1 MKIRNVL
8 VIPFL
13 LLVLTAVSCGNSK
26 SRNDRTETVDKEVI
40 KAPEFDADSAYQYI
54 QVQADFGPRVPT
66 TQAHKECGEYL
77 AGQLEKFGAKVYNQ
91 YADLIAYDGTILKSR
106 NIIGAYKPE
115 SKKRILLCAHWD
127 SRPYADND
135 PDPKN
140 HHTPILGV
148 NDGASGV
155 GVLLEIARQ
164 IQKEQPALG
173 IDIVFFDSEDYG
185 IPEFYDG
192 KYKQDTWCLGSQ
204 YWARTPHVQNYN
216 ARYGI
221 LLDMVGGKDAT
232 FYYEGYSARTAR
244 SEMKKIW
251 KKAHELGY
259 GKYFVKEEG
268 GEWNQITITYPTLP
282 ESGNWSD
289 FETQT
294 VDLTPYAG
302 KKIKIGFKYTST
314 EEAAGPW
321 EIKNIS
327 ITGLATGINKVETDT
342 EDANAPEYNLTGQRV
357 NDSYKG
363 IVIKNGKKYI
373 NR

>member
-1 MKIRNVL
+1 MKENNIKKV
-8 VIPFL
+8 L
-13 LLVLTAVSCGNSK
+13 LLGSGALKIGEAG
-26 SRNDRTETVDKEVI
+26 
-40 KAPEFDADSAYQYI
+40 EFDYS
-54 QVQADFGPRVPT
+54 GS
-66 TQAHKECGEYL
+66 QAHKECGEYL

-192 KYKQDTWCLGSQ
+192 RYKPKYPYVGALVHNTGHVPHMF
-204 YWARTPHVQNYN
+204 RTIMH
-216 ARYGI
+216 A
-221 LLDMVGGKDAT
+221 M
-232 FYYEGYSARTAR
+232 ESCW
-244 SEMKKIW
+244 IW
-251 KKAHELGY
+251 
-259 GKYFVKEEG
+259 
-268 GEWNQITITYPTLP
+268 
-282 ESGNWSD
+282 
-289 FETQT
+289 
-294 VDLTPYAG
+294 
-302 KKIKIGFKYTST
+302 
-314 EEAAGPW
+314 
-321 EIKNIS
+321 
-327 ITGLATGINKVETDT
+327 
-342 EDANAPEYNLTGQRV
+342 
-357 NDSYKG
+357 
-363 IVIKNGKKYI
+363 
-373 NR
+373 

>member
-40 KAPEFDADSAYQYI
+40 KAPEFNADSAYQYI
-54 QVQADFGPRVPT
+54 QVQADFGPRVPN

-185 IPEFYDG
+185 IPNF
-192 KYKQDTWCLGSQ
+192 
-204 YWARTPHVQNYN
+204 
-216 ARYGI
+216 
-221 LLDMVGGKDAT
+221 M
-232 FYYEGYSARTAR
+232 
-244 SEMKKIW
+244 
-251 KKAHELGY
+251 
-259 GKYFVKEEG
+259 
-268 GEWNQITITYPTLP
+268 
-282 ESGNWSD
+282 
-289 FETQT
+289 T
-294 VDLTPYAG
+294 VDTNKTLGALVH
-302 KKIKIGFKYTST
+302 
-314 EEAAGPW
+314 
-321 EIKNIS
+321 N
-327 ITGLATGINKVETDT
+327 TGHVPHMFRTIMHAMESCWIW
-342 EDANAPEYNLTGQRV
+342 
-357 NDSYKG
+357 
-363 IVIKNGKKYI
+363 
-373 NR
+373 

>member
-1 MKIRNVL
+1 MKIKNVL
-8 VIPFL
+8 VIPVL
-13 LLVLTAVSCGNSK
+13 LLVLTAVACGNSK

-40 KAPEFDADSAYQYI
+40 KAPEFNADSAYQYI
-54 QVQADFGPRVPT
+54 QVQADFGPRVPN

-192 KYKQDTWCLGSQ
+192 RYKQDTWCLGSR

-259 GKYFVKEEG
+259 GKYFVKEDG
-268 GEWNQITITYPTLP
+268 GETVDDHIYVNKLARIPCVDIINYDAGNPQSSFGSFWHTVNDTMENIDRNTLKAV
-282 ESGNWSD
+282 G
-289 FETQT
+289 QT
-294 VDLTPYAG
+294 VMDV
-302 KKIKIGFKYTST
+302 I
-314 EEAAGPW
+314 
-321 EIKNIS
+321 
-327 ITGLATGINKVETDT
+327 
-342 EDANAPEYNLTGQRV
+342 YNE
-357 NDSYKG
+357 K
-363 IVIKNGKKYI
+363 
-373 NR
+373 